1 MHFWSLIL
9 MSMLVR
15 VLSVSALAL
24 LGVAVATV
32 GVGAHR
38 SLGYLG
44 AVIGILVVVLV
55 GVFAKAW
62 QGWSG
67 FIAYAIAWGVMAMVY
82 ASKGPGGSILVAAD
96 ARGKLW
102 LYGGV
107 TAVALVAAVP
117 RSVIVGRDV
126 AS

>member
-1 MHFWSLIL
+1 MT
-9 MSMLVR
+9 
-15 VLSVSALAL
+15 ALAL
-24 LGVAVATV
+24 LGAIAATV

-38 SLGYLG
+38 SLGYAG
-44 AVIGILVVVLV
+44 AIIGIAMVLLA

-62 QGWSG
+62 RGWSG
-67 FIAYAIAWGVMAMVY
+67 YIAYAVVWGAMAMIY
-82 ASKGPGGSILVAAD
+82 LSTGPGGSILVAD
-96 ARGKLW
+96 DLRGRLW

-107 TAVALVAAVP
+107 LAVAIVGAVP